1 MMLAGTL
8 GEYPAP
14 RKRLIKLPPGYWW
27 YDLNENM
34 AGEKVLR
41 LVTFELRCHL
51 VARTV
56 QNVMSTQVLPRQ
68 GNNRACYSVA
78 E

>member
-8 GEYPAP
+8 GEYPAS
-14 RKRLIKLPPGYWW
+14 RKCLIMLPPRYWY

-34 AGEKVLR
+34 AGERVLR

-51 VARTV
+51 VARTF
-56 QNVMSTQVLPRQ
+56 QNVLSAQVLPR
-68 GNNRACYSVA
+68 
-78 E
+78 